1 MLKEDLNGLWWG
13 EAKVLLSPEGIFTPK
28 GGDWAG
34 QAAILE
40 LMPGRQHS
48 GALSTWLGR
57 KICLTQ
63 EGRGALGHGHKALP
77 ATPQF
82 PGKAAPSGI
91 RPFPGR
97 RGCWGPRPW
106 HGDAGCSLPRLPL
119 FSESLETKGERS
131 GWKLCAAVQE
141 GK

>member
-1 MLKEDLNGLWWG
+1 M
-13 EAKVLLSPEGIFTPK
+13 
-28 GGDWAG
+28 
-34 QAAILE
+34 
-40 LMPGRQHS
+40 
-48 GALSTWLGR
+48 
-57 KICLTQ
+57 
-63 EGRGALGHGHKALP
+63 LGHEHKALP

-91 RPFPGR
+91 RRFPGR
-97 RGCWGPRPW
+97 RGCWGPWPW

-141 GK
+141 EK